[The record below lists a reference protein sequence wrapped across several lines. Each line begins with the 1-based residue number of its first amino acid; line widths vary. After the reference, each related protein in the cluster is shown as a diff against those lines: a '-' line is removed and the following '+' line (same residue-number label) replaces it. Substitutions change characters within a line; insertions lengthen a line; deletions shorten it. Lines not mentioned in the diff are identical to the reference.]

1 MHILV
6 GVISLTRVALK
17 SYRFVFVLIF
27 FPTFQARIKLSKKRR
42 RVVPVEQPGQNARR
56 MGQSGSTV
64 VSFINGCYNS
74 ITGPHETA

>member
-27 FPTFQARIKLSKKRR
+27 FPTFQARIKLPKKRR
-42 RVVPVEQPGQNARR
+42 RVVAAEQPGQNARR

-64 VSFINGCYNS
+64 DSFINGCYNS